1 MVLHT
6 TLNWYRRP
14 LQKFFSL
21 ICITAITV
29 LPMTGCS
36 KKEEVVK
43 KEVQR
48 PAKIMTIKQAESSK
62 TLKYPGKVRALDRV
76 DLSFEVSGKL
86 VELAIN
92 EGQQIN
98 KGDLIARID
107 PRDFKNRLAV
117 AMAKVNHAKTELG
130 RYANLLDAKVVA
142 KNTYDV
148 KKRNYDVVV
157 SDMKIARKALDD
169 TSLKAPFN
177 GRIGKRFIENYQVV
191 QAKQPIVSLQR
202 VSAIEIIVNAPEN
215 VMGRRKDKNK
225 IEMSAEFVNYPGDK
239 YPLTVKEFATEA
251 DSQTQTYRVVLIMPN
266 PEDKTILD
274 GMTANVFLKVSQ
286 NGDNA
291 FDVPVQSVFFDRKG
305 QAYVWKVGDDLR
317 VTQQQVTAGIPK
329 QDDIEIL
336 AGLSS
341 GDKIVT
347 AGVQNLTE
355 GQMVREYTGTMG
367 E

>member
-1 MVLHT
+1 MILHT
-6 TLNWYRRP
+6 TLNWHRRP
-14 LQKFFSL
+14 LQKVFSL
-21 ICITAITV
+21 ICITALTV

-43 KEVQR
+43 KEVIR
-48 PAKIMTIKQAESSK
+48 PAKIMTIEQTETSK
-62 TLKYPGKVRALDRV
+62 TLKYPGKVRAMDRV
-76 DLSFEVSGKL
+76 DISFEVSGKL
-86 VELAIN
+86 VELAVT

-130 RYANLLDAKVVA
+130 RYANLLDEKVVA
-142 KNTYDV
+142 KSTYDV

-157 SDMKIARKALDD
+157 SDMKIVRKALED

-202 VSAIEIIVNAPEN
+202 LSALEIIIHVPEN
-215 VMGRRKDKNK
+215 VMGRKQDKNK
-225 IEMSAEFVNYPGDK
+225 NEISAEFVNYPGER

-251 DSQTQTYRVVLIMPN
+251 DSQTQTYRVKMTMPN
-266 PEDKTILD
+266 PKDKIILD
-274 GMTANVFLKVSQ
+274 GMTATVFLKVSQ

-305 QAYVWKVGDDLR
+305 QASVWKVGADMR
-317 VTQQQVTAGIPK
+317 VSRKKVTVGMPE
-329 QDDIEIL
+329 QDNIEIL
-336 AGLSS
+336 TGLSS
-341 GDKIVT
+341 GDKIIT
-347 AGVQNLTE
+347 LGVQNLVE
-355 GQMVREYTGTMG
+355 GQKVREFTGTMG